1 MNTTKTKKSSAPLR
15 ILPSIQPIG
24 TASILLSLLNQ
35 PTAIT
40 DPSRLKATVGVECG
54 YSESRRCHWR
64 SLLEETLILPEPNRP
79 GV

>member
-35 PTAIT
+35 HTAIT
-40 DPSRLKATVGVECG
+40 CPSRLKAAVGAPG
-54 YSESRRCHWR
+54 RGRESRFCFWKF
-64 SLLEETLILPEPNRP
+64 LLDANLK
-79 GV
+79 